1 MLIDVVCALI
11 VNDRREVLA
20 AQRSASM
27 DLPGKWEFPGGKM
40 GPGETPRQAL
50 VREIQEEL
58 DLAITVQEELPAS
71 VHQYEKKSIRLIP
84 FVCSILSGNISLKEH
99 QAYGWF
105 RHTDL
110 AALDWA
116 EADIP
121 ILRQY
126 VNKHLGTT

>member
-11 VNDRREVLA
+11 VNDRGEVLA

-27 DLPGKWEFPGGKM
+27 DLPGKWEFPGGKLDS
-40 GPGETPRQAL
+40 GETPRQAL

-58 DLAITVQEELPAS
+58 DMSIAVQEELPAS
-71 VHQYEKKSIRLIP
+71 VHRYEKKSVRLIP

-105 RHTDL
+105 KHTEL

-121 ILRQY
+121 ILQHY
-126 VNKHLGTT
+126 LNKHSGTI